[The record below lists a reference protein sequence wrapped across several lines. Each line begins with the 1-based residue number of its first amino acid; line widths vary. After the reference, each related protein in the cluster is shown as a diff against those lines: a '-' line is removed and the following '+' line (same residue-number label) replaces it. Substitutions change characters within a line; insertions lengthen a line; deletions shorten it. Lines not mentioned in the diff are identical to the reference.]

1 MRILL
6 SDGAGLTA
14 RQCATLLSIAGHEVE
29 ALSAEPLCLC
39 RFTRHVR
46 KVHQVPACGIDPFG
60 WLDAALEVAASR
72 GAEVLLPVQEQAA
85 VIAQAR
91 DRIRAVGLATAVPSF
106 SALAR
111 VQDKV
116 SAFRTLSQLGLPQPP
131 AYVADSVQ
139 ALQGPFPAFVKTPI
153 GTASAGV
160 VRVATEAEA
169 RALATHS
176 GWDGA
181 FSSGGLLVQQP
192 ADGPLIMVQAVFA
205 DGSLTAFH
213 ACEQVRQG
221 AGGGSS
227 HKRAVRVPRAR
238 QAMESLGDALRWH
251 GALSA
256 DMILT
261 PDGPVFIDINPRLV
275 EPVNAF
281 RSGVDLVGAT
291 LSAATGCDEHLAPS
305 PDAPSP
311 DASPPDAATHQV
323 LLAIL
328 AAARDRGRRG
338 VLAEL
343 RDAVAHRGDYRGSGE
358 ELTPPRGDPAA
369 VLPVAAAAAATL
381 ARPAAWRSFASG
393 SVTAYSLSP
402 SAWQQLTAAA
412 SAAQPVPRS

>member
-1 MRILL
+1 LRILL

-14 RQCATLLSIAGHEVE
+14 RQCATLLSLAGHEVE

-46 KVHQVPACGIDPFG
+46 KVHRVPPCGTDPFG
-60 WLDAALEVAASR
+60 WLNAALEIAARR

-85 VIAQAR
+85 VIALAQ
-91 DRIRAVGLATAVPSF
+91 DRVRAAGLATAVPSF
-106 SALAR
+106 GALAQ

-116 SAFRTLSQLGLPQPP
+116 SAFRTLARLGLPQPP
-131 AYVADSVQ
+131 AYVADCAE
-139 ALQGPFPAFVKTPI
+139 ALAGPLPAFVKTPI

-160 VRVATEAEA
+160 FRVTTEAEM
-169 RALATHS
+169 RALAARCDRE
-176 GWDGA
+176 GVFA
-181 FSSGGLLVQQP
+181 SGGLLAQQ
-192 ADGPLIMVQAVFA
+192 AATGTLVMVQAVF
-205 DGSLTAFH
+205 DRGSLTAFH

-227 HKRAVRVPRAR
+227 HKRALRLPEAR
-238 QAMESLGDALRWH
+238 RSMESLGSALGWH

-261 PDGPVFIDINPRLV
+261 PEGPVFIDVNPRLV

-281 RSGVDLVGAT
+281 CSGVDLVGA
-291 LSAATGCDEHLAPS
+291 LISAATGRDVRIVRPES
-305 PDAPSP
+305 GDA
-311 DASPPDAATHQV
+311 AATHQL
-323 LLAIL
+323 LLAVL

-343 RDAVAHRGDYRGSGE
+343 RDAATHRGDYQESIE

-369 VLPVAAAAAATL
+369 VLPVAVAAAATL
-381 ARPAAWRSFASG
+381 VRPGAWRSFTGGSVAAYALTPAAWRQLVAATSG
-393 SVTAYSLSP
+393 
-402 SAWQQLTAAA
+402 AAA
-412 SAAQPVPRS
+412 AAADALERRA

>member
-46 KVHQVPACGIDPFG
+46 RVHQVPPCGTDPFG

-85 VIAQAR
+85 VIALAR
-91 DRIRAVGLATAVPSF
+91 DRVRAAGLATAVPPF

-116 SAFRTLSQLGLPQPP
+116 SAFRTLSHLGLPQPP

-139 ALQGPFPAFVKTPI
+139 ALRGPFPAFVKTPI

-160 VRVATEAEA
+160 VRVDTEAEA
-169 RALATHS
+169 RTLAARLDT
-176 GWDGA
+176 DGA
-181 FSSGGLLVQQP
+181 FASGGLLVQQP
-192 ADGPLIMVQAVFA
+192 ADGPLVMVQAVFA

-213 ACEQVRQG
+213 ACERVREG

-238 QAMESLGDALRWH
+238 QAMESLGDALGWH

-261 PDGPVFIDINPRLV
+261 PDGPVFIDVNPRLV

-281 RSGVDLVGAT
+281 RSGVDLVGAI
-291 LSAATGCDEHLAPS
+291 LSAATGRDERLAPA
-305 PDAPSP
+305 PDAP
-311 DASPPDAATHQV
+311 PPDAATHQV
-323 LLAIL
+323 LLAVL

-343 RDAVAHRGDYRGSGE
+343 RDAIAHRGDSRGSGE
-358 ELTPPRGDPAA
+358 ELTPPRGAPAA

-393 SVTAYSLSP
+393 SVAAYSLTP
-402 SAWQQLTAAA
+402 SAWRQLTAAA
-412 SAAQPVPRS
+412 STAQPVPRS